1 MLGGDQL
8 KYSKVI
14 VAAVIVLAV
23 SFTAV
28 VLYISYRDHAVPDS
42 LIVAWFAFIT
52 GELWA
57 LASIRKTKA
66 KKGEKNDEI

>member
-1 MLGGDQL
+1 M
-8 KYSKVI
+8 KYSKF
-14 VAAVIVLAV
+14 IVLAV
-23 SFTAV
+23 IALNAAFAIA
-28 VLYISYRDHAVPDS
+28 VLYLSFRNHTVPDS
-42 LIVAWFAFIT
+42 LIVAWFGFTT